1 MTKNKIKPTLMIL
14 DLLRS
19 PGKSL
24 WGLRKTMLFKN
35 MPSLFYLTV
44 DSVGFLFGSRG
55 KKSARQCRR
64 FGRRVWSLGWE
75 APWTRKWQP
84 TPVFLPGKWTEEP
97 GGLQSIG
104 LNRVGHDWSCP
115 CTHTEH
121 SGSSRTRAPEIASQG
136 AISRSNFWR
145 LLYQNPL
152 QCLLAM

>member
-35 MPSLFYLTV
+35 MPLLFYLTV

-97 GGLQSIG
+97 GGLQSWSRKESDMTEW
-104 LNRVGHDWSCP
+104 LTTRTNNRNSQIKEYHQTNFIDVPEDV
-115 CTHTEH
+115 TEVDC
-121 SGSSRTRAPEIASQG
+121 RKWQ
-136 AISRSNFWR
+136 
-145 LLYQNPL
+145 
-152 QCLLAM
+152 